1 VLTICKLQTKPHGGS
16 ERLGLI
22 PLLWYQ
28 RSCFGRHLSWPS
40 AVARVALAGLG
51 LLVGLNSSA
60 QAQLAPAGPG
70 PSSTPGQVTIE
81 SDLQRADNKTGVI
94 TASGNVRIV
103 YPEQRVVATARQ
115 AQYFSQEGRVV
126 LSGDVDVVQTEG
138 HSLRA
143 ERVIYDLNSQR
154 LVAEPSTN
162 QQVFSKLRL
171 PPRKTPPVASPQT
184 PSPAR

>member
-1 VLTICKLQTKPHGGS
+1 
-16 ERLGLI
+16 LGLI

>member
-1 VLTICKLQTKPHGGS
+1 M
-16 ERLGLI
+16 GLI

-40 AVARVALAGLG
+40 TAARVALLGLG

-60 QAQLAPAGPG
+60 QAQLA

-154 LVAEPSTN
+154 LVAEPPTN

-171 PPRKTPPVASPQT
+171 PPRKTPPAASPQT

>member
-1 VLTICKLQTKPHGGS
+1 M
-16 ERLGLI
+16 GLI

>member
-1 VLTICKLQTKPHGGS
+1 MLTICKLQTKPHGGC

-40 AVARVALAGLG
+40 TAARVALLGLG

-60 QAQLAPAGPG
+60 QAQLA

-154 LVAEPSTN
+154 LVAEPPTN